1 MGLESLLQQTV
12 QIRHR
17 TGVSYTGDPEYG
29 EPVTYAARISYRNKR
44 VFTAGGGE
52 RASTAHITAL
62 AEVGDAD
69 LVILPDGTERVPL
82 AVKRTYSKMGVFHH
96 SSIDL

>member
-1 MGLESLLQQTV
+1 MGLGALLRQTV

-17 TGVSYTGDPEYG
+17 TGTTYTGDPEYG

-44 VFTAGGGE
+44 VFTAGGVE

-69 LVILPDGTERVPL
+69 LVVLPDGTERVPL
-82 AVKRTYSKMGVFHH
+82 AVKRTYTKRGTFHH
-96 SSIDL
+96 SSVDL